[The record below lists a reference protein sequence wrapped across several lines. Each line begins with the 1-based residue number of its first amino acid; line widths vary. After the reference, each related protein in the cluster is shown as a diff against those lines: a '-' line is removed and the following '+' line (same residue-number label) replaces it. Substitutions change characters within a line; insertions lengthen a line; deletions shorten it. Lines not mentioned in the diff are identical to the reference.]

1 MYLSTLLILLERY
14 GMAIKDTRLGY
25 EEIYGEWDIPI
36 GFILKLYDSTT
47 EINLEGRYELPMIEK
62 RKGLSSIGMLFTN
75 LGSNNRYISIPTRIV
90 IKSNNEVVQ
99 AISYSD
105 FLETIV

>member
-1 MYLSTLLILLERY
+1 
-14 GMAIKDTRLGY
+14 MAIKDTRLGY

-36 GFILKLYDSTT
+36 GFVLKLYDSTT

-62 RKGLSSIGMLFTN
+62 RKSISNLGKTLFAR
-75 LGSNNRYISIPTRIV
+75 LGSNNKYISIPTRIV
-90 IKSNNEVVQ
+90 IKSNDEVVQ

-105 FLETIV
+105 FLETIA